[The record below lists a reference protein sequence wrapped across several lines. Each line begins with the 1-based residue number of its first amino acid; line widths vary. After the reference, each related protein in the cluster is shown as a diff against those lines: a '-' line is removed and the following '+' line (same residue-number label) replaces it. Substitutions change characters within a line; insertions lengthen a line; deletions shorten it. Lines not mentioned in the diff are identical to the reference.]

1 VFEASETYKA
11 YWRMVVSS
19 TALCLFS
26 IGAAVAIPKKAAAA
40 AMTAVENFIMMVFVV
55 GVVCLWVV

>member
-1 VFEASETYKA
+1 
-11 YWRMVVSS
+11 MVVSS